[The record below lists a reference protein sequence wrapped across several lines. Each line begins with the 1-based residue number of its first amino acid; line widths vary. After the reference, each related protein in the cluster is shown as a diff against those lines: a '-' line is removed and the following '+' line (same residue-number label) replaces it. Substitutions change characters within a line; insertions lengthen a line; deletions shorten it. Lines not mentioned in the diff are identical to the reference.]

1 MAKQFYIY
9 KCTYNHSILDMI
21 VNTFGYYTIY
31 MP

>member
-9 KCTYNHSILDMI
+9 ECTYNRSISNMN